1 MPKILISMIGEFVYI
16 YICVCMFVYVS
27 IYIETL
33 LMMESSV
40 CLCKVYKNCLK
51 YANLENFYFPN

>member
-1 MPKILISMIGEFVYI
+1 MPKILISIIGEFVYI
-16 YICVCMFVYVS
+16 CICVCVFVCAS

-33 LMMESSV
+33 LMMEIRV